1 MVAFRGHFDGK
12 VIVPDEP
19 VNLLPGQRLMLRAE
33 PEPTG
38 TAGSAAEAA
47 RRLAQDAPWANRDDI
62 GDSAEFARKLRHEAE
77 NRRRD

>member
-19 VNLLPGQRLMLRAE
+19 VNLPPGQRLMLRAE
-33 PEPTG
+33 PEPAG
-38 TAGSAAEAA
+38 TPETAAEAA
-47 RRLAQDAPWANRDDI
+47 RRLAQDAPWAHRDDI
-62 GDSAEFARKLRHEAE
+62 GDSAEYARKLRREAE